1 MWPRQPRFKSWIGH
15 HFALLADSSQMHSGV
30 QTLSLQTTQTHTPS
44 IAQLVEHLT
53 VDQMVPGSIPGRRTF
68 IQCPRRLRHAFV
80 YITLRVAS
88 ACPASSAMAVASTP
102 LPGLASV
109 WHFDRCGSDSREL
122 SLFCCRPVCRR
133 ASLSPSSWC
142 SGYHICLT
150 HRRSPVQSRAMIIAF
165 RLFEHARHASRMRF
179 PMVPSFQL

>member
-1 MWPRQPRFKSWIGH
+1 
-15 HFALLADSSQMHSGV
+15 MHSGV
-30 QTLSLQTTQTHTPS
+30 QTFSLQTTQTHTPS

-80 YITLRVAS
+80 YITFRVAS
-88 ACPASSAMAVASTP
+88 ACPASSEMAVASTP

-150 HRRSPVQSRAMIIAF
+150 HRRSPVQSWAMIFIYLCLWHTWVSSVCEIENVPRRKPDSGGIRTHALSDW
-165 RLFEHARHASRMRF
+165 RLKPA
-179 PMVPSFQL
+179 P